1 MISACSA
8 GVHDNVLGLVED
20 QEPEIVTAT
29 RIVDDQLKL
38 AGSFFDALLPEHRA
52 PMPLTS
58 SLSDAVNCH
67 GSRHVSI
74 ESRTSARLGA

>member
-20 QEPEIVTAT
+20 QVLETVTAT
-29 RIVDDQLKL
+29 WLVNDQLKL
-38 AGSFFDALLPEHRA
+38 AGSFFAALLSEHRA

-58 SLSDAVNCH
+58 SLSDAVKCH